1 MIMRTV
7 GAVGRRVMEMHGLV
21 TGQPEI
27 TLGLTGGEIVED
39 HMDLPIG
46 MVGDD
51 PVHEGEELDPP
62 AALGMAADDFAGR
75 DVERGE
81 EGGGAV
87 PVYNRAIDR

>member
-1 MIMRTV
+1 MV
-7 GAVGRRVMEMHGLV
+7 LW

-27 TLGLTGGEIVED
+27 TLGLMGGEIVED

-62 AALGMAADDFAGR
+62 AALGMAADDFA
-75 DVERGE
+75 ERGE
-81 EGGGAV
+81 EGRGAV